1 VNVKLRGRDIDVNE
15 TVISTLN
22 QQFTSEEKK
31 SILNEAQGTTAWIY
45 DFIKE
50 ICKEQSE

>member
-1 VNVKLRGRDIDVNE
+1 
-15 TVISTLN
+15 LN
-22 QQFTSEEKK
+22 QQLTSEEKK

>member
-1 VNVKLRGRDIDVNE
+1 MKHIAALSR
-15 TVISTLN
+15 
-22 QQFTSEEKK
+22 EE
-31 SILNEAQGTTAWIY
+31 TTAWIY